1 MVYPGVSFRHGPNGS
16 ARIDPNVGAPQ
27 ADIFYFYKMSLRNA
41 TAYDRA
47 TRMEEK
53 RAKREG
59 RPIDPDRID
68 SLARRY
74 LARLPYKATGA
85 RYHSFVVYF
94 STLRRLGWV
103 LPTGKEEM
111 SAFQEKYREAEPRRY
126 FRLTDRGRAAS
137 DVDWSNP
144 LRTLYGY
151 SFEET
156 RQKNKQ
162 SKQKVKEKLA
172 NLTP

>member
-1 MVYPGVSFRHGPNGS
+1 MTQV
-16 ARIDPNVGAPQ
+16 
-27 ADIFYFYKMSLRNA
+27 
-41 TAYDRA
+41 T
-47 TRMEEK
+47 
-53 RAKREG
+53 
-59 RPIDPDRID
+59 PI
-68 SLARRY
+68 
-74 LARLPYKATGA
+74 
-85 RYHSFVVYF
+85 
-94 STLRRLGWV
+94 
-103 LPTGKEEM
+103 
-111 SAFQEKYREAEPRRY
+111 RY

-156 RQKNKQ
+156 RRKNKQ